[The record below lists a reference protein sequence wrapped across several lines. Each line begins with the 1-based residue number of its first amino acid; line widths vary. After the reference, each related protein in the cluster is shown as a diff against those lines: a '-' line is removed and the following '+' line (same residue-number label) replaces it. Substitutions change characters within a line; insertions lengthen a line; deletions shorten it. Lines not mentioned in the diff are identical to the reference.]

1 MIINVKGTEGTLTA
15 NSAVD
20 SARCVRIYNSHTA
33 AILIS
38 LQDDSAGT
46 TVVGT
51 FTVPAN
57 TVATMEKQAA
67 EFISANNNGGTVK
80 VTSVG
85 FSIS

>member
-46 TVVGT
+46 TT
-51 FTVPAN
+51 A
-57 TVATMEKQAA
+57 M
-67 EFISANNNGGTVK
+67 I
-80 VTSVG
+80 
-85 FSIS
+85 